1 MKLKELIWIGS
12 SKKDLTGF
20 PEDVKSAM
28 GYGLYLA
35 QLGEKHKN
43 AKPLKGFGGTDVFEI
58 VDQDV
63 SGTYR
68 GVYTAKYKDMIFVL
82 HAFQKKSKQGIKTPK
97 SEIDLIDNRLKQAQ
111 DAYKDIMDKRVKKYE
126 EKK

>member
-12 SKKDLTGF
+12 SKKDLMGF
-20 PEDVKSAM
+20 PEDVISAM
-28 GYGLYLA
+28 GYSLYLA

-43 AKPLKGFGGTDVFEI
+43 VKPLKGFGGADVLEI
-58 VDQDV
+58 VDGTV

-68 GVYTAKYKDMIFVL
+68 GVYTTKYKDMVFVL

-111 DAYKDIMDKRVKKYE
+111 EIYKDIMDKRVQKS
-126 EKK
+126 